1 MVEKVFRALL
11 AGGFWL
17 AIAGAVACGGDDGI
31 CPKVGGV
38 YEPLYVARSGTCG
51 PLNDANYV
59 PIENDIQIQKF
70 ANVDVETE
78 TIVMGCSIKMT
89 QIVRDKMGVPQKRID
104 GSALDV
110 QSSNKVEG
118 MITLTRYDTVGNPV
132 CWGEYDAMLQRNT
145 DTLGGATSGR

>member
-1 MVEKVFRALL
+1 MVKKILRSVL
-11 AGGFWL
+11 AGGL
-17 AIAGAVACGGDDGI
+17 AVMGLMACGGDEGI
-31 CPKVGGV
+31 CPRVAGV

-59 PIENDIQIQKF
+59 PIQNDIQIQKF

-78 TIVMGCSIKMT
+78 TIVMGCSLKMT
-89 QIVRDKMGVPQKRID
+89 QIVRDKMGIPQKRID

-118 MITLTRYDTVGNPV
+118 MITLTRYDALGNPV
-132 CWGEYDAMLQRNT
+132 CWGEYDAMLEKNT
-145 DTLGGATSGR
+145 NTLGGATAGR